1 MLWAPLHLYEC
12 AKQSPC
18 GFSSRAR
25 CLTSRSGRCP
35 GAGTRRSA
43 TAQWFGISSVN
54 AVALNR
60 GVAAALA
67 WGSPVPVS
75 LDMGSRRCVAAR
87 WCVGGVMRFS
97 GGCLNTWTHLELRN
111 DEITHCYFR
120 EGEEE
125 AGAGSPSGTTA
136 TQGQGP
142 ELALRG
148 RQDSCNLEFAFPPP
162 PLHRLCAGDM
172 GTSLLCCTHTA
183 GCLQPS
189 PLRLFSL
196 FQTDKAKR
204 FFTSCSLENIFL
216 STI

>member
-1 MLWAPLHLYEC
+1 MGPFALVRVCKTKPVWVLLPSMVPDQRVWKVSWSWH
-12 AKQSPC
+12 
-18 GFSSRAR
+18 
-25 CLTSRSGRCP
+25 
-35 GAGTRRSA
+35 GTRSA
-43 TAQWFGISSVN
+43 AAEWFGVSSIN

-75 LDMGSRRCVAAR
+75 LDTSSRLCVAAR
-87 WCVGGVMRFS
+87 WSVGGVMQFS
-97 GGCLNTWTHLELRN
+97 GGCLNTRAHLESRN

-125 AGAGSPSGTTA
+125 AGAESPSGTTA

-148 RQDSCNLEFAFPPP
+148 RQDSCNLGFAFPPP
-162 PLHRLCAGDM
+162 PLHQLCAGDM
-172 GTSLLCCTHTA
+172 GTSLLYRTHTV

-189 PLRLFSL
+189 LLRLFSL

-216 STI
+216 SAI